1 MSDFGDVER
10 LKKMNQMIPELKKY
24 GFATFNDE
32 ASQVSQEIMKE
43 EIPVAPPESPAMER
57 HFEMFKQQV
66 NQRCAT
72 MEANLKNVMSKMNE
86 MIKTINELE
95 KKPKPIVPSNDVPRS
110 PEPKK
115 SDKKGGIA
123 QKDQNLEPGDVDI
136 SGVFYCGTK

>member
-24 GFATFNDE
+24 GFATFNDD
-32 ASQVSQEIMKE
+32 ALQVSQEIMKE
-43 EIPVAPPESPAMER
+43 VIPVAPQESPAMER
-57 HFEMFKQQV
+57 HFDMFKQQM
-66 NQRCAT
+66 NQKCAI
-72 MEANLKNVMSKMNE
+72 METNLKNVMSKMNE

-115 SDKKGGIA
+115 SDKKGGVA

>member
-24 GFATFNDE
+24 GFATFNDD

-43 EIPVAPPESPAMER
+43 VIPVAPLESPAMER
-57 HFEMFKQQV
+57 HFDMFKQQM

-72 MEANLKNVMSKMNE
+72 METNLKNVMSKMNE

-115 SDKKGGIA
+115 SDKKGGVV
-123 QKDQNLEPGDVDI
+123 QKNQNLEPGDVDI